1 MKVLIFCAL
10 FEFATALNKSEII
23 QPGKS
28 IVAFENFGTLNEG
41 VKVAFAKLT
50 LDSSVVIA
58 TMEEIQSEIH
68 VLQKNN
74 GDLHPIQKENIE
86 LMGQTMALHKESEDR
101 MKSYHSLRVDLV
113 T

>member
-28 IVAFENFGTLNEG
+28 IVAFENFGTLNEE

-50 LDSSVVIA
+50 LDSSLVIS
-58 TMEEIQSEIH
+58 TMEEIESELSF
-68 VLQKNN
+68 LQKA
-74 GDLHPIQKENIE
+74 DLNQRDYRKNESKYGTQKRARRTYE
-86 LMGQTMALHKESEDR
+86 A
-101 MKSYHSLRVDLV
+101 
-113 T
+113 